1 MPSPE
6 VTTSGETFTM
16 SALSPHTVNHN
27 AQKDSEQPR
36 KRAKIPCKQPEK
48 GPIRPKYKQIVIF
61 VLYNIEKNMNIFW
74 PQTHATPKNLYICP

>member
-1 MPSPE
+1 
-6 VTTSGETFTM
+6 M

-36 KRAKIPCKQPEK
+36 KRAKIPCKQPAK

-61 VLYNIEKNMNIFW
+61 VL
-74 PQTHATPKNLYICP
+74 

>member
-27 AQKDSEQPR
+27 AQKDSEQSC
-36 KRAKIPCKQPEK
+36 KRANIPFNQAANE
-48 GPIRPKYKQIVIF
+48 PIRLKYKQIVIF
-61 VLYNIEKNMNIFW
+61 VL
-74 PQTHATPKNLYICP
+74 